1 MVNLF
6 ESMTV
11 WDFMNTFFL
20 FFGCATVLSFHVQ
33 AFEPQKRPTASEV
46 TAAVLRLIDHENP
59 EIFRSLKLR
68 FWIWY
73 TDNVAESMSIRVL
86 WEIRFVFP
94 LHNWQESVRQ
104 HDRRRVVLTIT
115 TLIFYSKATKRQL
128 LHEVPQLK
136 KRDRMYSYIYIYMCG
151 CSLILD
157 NKFFGPSNCMTWIV
171 NWFLQHGV
179 HICTY
184 IFVQHQCNSK
194 TDKHFITTRWKNQVE
209 VFKKIVFTS
218 IIIEKK

>member
-11 WDFMNTFFL
+11 WWDFMNTFFL

-33 AFEPQKRPTASEV
+33 AFEPHKRSTASEV

-73 TDNVAESMSIRVL
+73 IYWQCCRIDVDPNSLRNSLRLSSAQLAGVRPTAWQASSRPNYNYFDFLQQSNKASIIA
-86 WEIRFVFP
+86 WGTAA
-94 LHNWQESVRQ
+94 Q
-104 HDRRRVVLTIT
+104 
-115 TLIFYSKATKRQL
+115 
-128 LHEVPQLK
+128 K
-136 KRDRMYSYIYIYMCG
+136 KGSHLFIYIYIYVCG

-157 NKFFGPSNCMTWIV
+157 NKFFGPSNWR
-171 NWFLQHGV
+171 G
-179 HICTY
+179 
-184 IFVQHQCNSK
+184 
-194 TDKHFITTRWKNQVE
+194 
-209 VFKKIVFTS
+209 
-218 IIIEKK
+218 